1 MPGSNVIAL
10 PTARCSQCPVR
21 SNAVCCGLDDK
32 ECQEL
37 SGLMRHRCYKAGS
50 SLFHQEDTSEL
61 FAILISGTIKLTRE
75 GADGRCQIVGFLTE
89 GDCLGELFHEVS
101 HQGAECISDV
111 VLCCFGRKEFEAY
124 LKGHA
129 QLEHRLLLGVMH
141 QLDETREWLFTLG
154 QLKAPERLASFLL
167 WLRRKKE
174 IVSGAALLQPDD
186 NMVGCPY
193 TRQDIADFLGLTVET
208 VSRNFTKFRQDNLIN
223 LHADKRIE
231 ILDAD
236 ALKRLASTA
245 LPGAEF

>member
-10 PTARCSQCPVR
+10 PTSRCSQCPVR
-21 SNAVCCGLDDK
+21 SNAICCGLDDK
-32 ECQEL
+32 ESQEL
-37 SGLMRHRCYKAGS
+37 SGLMRHRYYKAGS

-75 GADGRCQIVGFLTE
+75 GADGRRQIIAFLSE
-89 GDCLGELFHEVS
+89 GDCLGDLFHEVS

-111 VLCCFGRKEFEAY
+111 VLCCFARKEFEAF
-124 LKGHA
+124 LKAHP
-129 QLEHRLLLGVMH
+129 QLEHRLLLRVMH

-174 IVSGAALLQPDD
+174 LALGTVLLQPDE

-193 TRQDIADFLGLTVET
+193 SRQDIADFLGLTVET

-231 ILDAD
+231 ILDTD
-236 ALKRLASTA
+236 ALKRLAGTT
-245 LPGAEF
+245 LPGAEV